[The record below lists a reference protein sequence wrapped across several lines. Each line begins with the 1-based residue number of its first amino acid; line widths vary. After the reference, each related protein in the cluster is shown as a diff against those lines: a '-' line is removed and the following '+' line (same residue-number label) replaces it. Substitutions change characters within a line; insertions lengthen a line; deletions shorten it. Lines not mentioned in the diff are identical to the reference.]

1 MATLH
6 VRLLGRVCIQHGR
19 SCLEGFD
26 LRKVQELF
34 CYLLLY
40 RDRPHHRE
48 TLAGR
53 LWEEASMTQSKAN
66 LRKALWQLQAALSE
80 CFAASEQHILVVDS
94 EWIQVNPRADLWLD
108 VALLEQA
115 FTHVKGLSGEQI
127 HAEHAH
133 AIEQAVQVYNGDLL
147 DGWYQDWCVY
157 ERERLQNIY
166 LALLNKLMDYCEL
179 RHAYEQGLVY
189 GTQILRYDQAREQ
202 THRCMMRL
210 HFLAGDR
217 TAALRQFEH
226 CTAVLREEL
235 GVEPTD
241 LTMELQEQ
249 IKHNCLDVNSAV
261 PLTNDHHEDLAAPVT
276 GVLKHLKQLQ
286 HALAEMQQQVRQDI
300 QTVEQVLQ
308 SRR

>member
-1 MATLH
+1 MATLR
-6 VRLLGRVCIQHGR
+6 VRLLGRVCIQHGQ
-19 SCLEGFD
+19 SSLEGLD

-48 TLAGR
+48 TLASI
-53 LWEEASMTQSKAN
+53 LWEEASMNQSKAN

-80 CFAASEQHILVVDS
+80 CCATSEHHILVVDS
-94 EWIQVNPRADLWLD
+94 DWIQINPRADLWLD

-127 HAEHAH
+127 HAEHAC
-133 AIEQAVQVYNGDLL
+133 AIEQAVQVYHGDLL

-166 LALLNKLMDYCEL
+166 LALLNKLMDHCETH
-179 RHAYEQGLVY
+179 HAYEQGLVY

-217 TAALRQFEH
+217 TAALRQFAH
-226 CTAVLREEL
+226 CTTVLKEEL
-235 GVEPTD
+235 GVEPTE
-241 LTMELQEQ
+241 LTVELQEQ
-249 IKHNCLDVNSAV
+249 IKHNCLDDNSPAL
-261 PLTNDHHEDLAAPVT
+261 LTNGHHEDSAAPFM

-300 QTVEQVLQ
+300 QTVEQALQ
-308 SRR
+308 NRR